1 MSFLTGSASFLQF
14 ELKDTVGGPE
24 FGSKHLEALTERR
37 LGVKAAES
45 AGVRVFGWGAGDH
58 AKDANFGARNIV
70 DDNALMFDLVIETN
84 KLPADRYREYYGVA
98 LKAAESAGVPSRRR
112 KREAKAEA
120 IAQLEEEARD
130 GRFKK
135 WNQIPIFWDGLRNRV
150 YYGTASL
157 AHIDRFAEMFE
168 DTFGLSRGTLR
179 LVTSGTIGV
188 QEVKNAGEILEL
200 CSCSEFVAG
209 TTPAEPSWGLTNE
222 PVWFGNE
229 FLVWLWCG
237 RGGTILEEVTFADN
251 TRLVG
256 MFNGGVWL
264 DCPRGETGDDTINA
278 ACGPR
283 TPEARTALR
292 LGKLPREA
300 GFTIVTNDNQYSFK
314 FDAEFFAFKST
325 KLPKYEGGAGDA
337 PTARIGWVREI
348 AETFE
353 KFYRQFLKLRLST
366 RWAKELEQIRE
377 FIQEGVKC

>member
-14 ELKDTVGGPE
+14 ELKDTSGPE
-24 FGSKHLEALTERR
+24 FGSMHLEALTERR
-37 LGVKAAES
+37 LGAKDVES
-45 AGVRVFGWGAGDH
+45 AGGRVFWWGAGDH

-70 DDNALMFDLVIETN
+70 DDNALLFDFVIETN

-98 LKAAESAGVPSRRR
+98 LKAAENAGVPARRR

-120 IAQLEEEARD
+120 IAQLEEEAKD

-168 DTFGLSRGTLR
+168 DTFGLHRGTLR
-179 LVTSGTIGV
+179 LVTSGTIGAGV
-188 QEVKNAGEILEL
+188 VKDVGDFPEL
-200 CSCSEFVAG
+200 FECSAFVPDV
-209 TTPAEPSWGLTNE
+209 TPGSPAWCPTDEPTWY
-222 PVWFGNE
+222 GNE

-237 RGGTILEEVTFADN
+237 RGGSVLDEVTFADN
-251 TRLVG
+251 SRLVG

-283 TPEARTALR
+283 TPEARAALR

-300 GFTIVTNDNQYSFK
+300 GFTIVTNDNQYAFK
-314 FDAEFFAFKST
+314 FDAELFAFKGV
-325 KLPKYEGGAGDA
+325 KLPKFEGAAGDV
-337 PTARIGWVREI
+337 PTARIGYVREI

-353 KFYRQFLKLRLST
+353 KLYRQFLKLRLSD
-366 RWAKELEQIRE
+366 RWGRDLEQIRD
-377 FIQEGVKC
+377 FIQDGVKC